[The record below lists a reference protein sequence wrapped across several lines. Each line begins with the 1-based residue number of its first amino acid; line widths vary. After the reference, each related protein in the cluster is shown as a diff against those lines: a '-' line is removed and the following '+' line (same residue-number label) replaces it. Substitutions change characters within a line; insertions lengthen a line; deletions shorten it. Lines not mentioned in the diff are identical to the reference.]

1 LAVIQKSLA
10 AAKAMPRLAGV
21 LRGASAAFPDIP
33 DRPGLPRHVEGDG
46 TAVTGELTEGFPE
59 RDFVPPAR
67 TSPVLPDLS
76 PEEQALL
83 VRTGNRKEFP
93 GALPKDLADQEL
105 AIVKR
110 AEKIPI
116 TGGDGKYVNEVDLGN
131 GHRWKER
138 PNRTWCRFSNGGT
151 NCTVLVQEPSPQL
164 PGTVVA
170 FATTKSGL
178 RDIYFGWAEH
188 RANDNVEVALLRSR
202 GTPDYPEGTYVVVV
216 GGADRFVYP
225 GDRSEPWIMVA
236 HSHPGASRQPGYA
249 NPSGAD
255 MQLTMRGA
263 LGRTTRRI
271 RKWIHSQAP
280 DGTWREVEYGLDLER
295 EQFYV
300 QPTGG
305 NPEFFNEIIPE
316 DLPRDAIRRYRELEE
331 AGMERVRIDLMI
343 EQMGIEYYLGWYAR
357 QFSPDR

>member
-1 LAVIQKSLA
+1 
-10 AAKAMPRLAGV
+10 
-21 LRGASAAFPDIP
+21 
-33 DRPGLPRHVEGDG
+33 
-46 TAVTGELTEGFPE
+46 
-59 RDFVPPAR
+59 
-67 TSPVLPDLS
+67 
-76 PEEQALL
+76 
-83 VRTGNRKEFP
+83 
-93 GALPKDLADQEL
+93 
-105 AIVKR
+105 
-110 AEKIPI
+110 
-116 TGGDGKYVNEVDLGN
+116 
-131 GHRWKER
+131 
-138 PNRTWCRFSNGGT
+138 
-151 NCTVLVQEPSPQL
+151 
-164 PGTVVA
+164 
-170 FATTKSGL
+170 
-178 RDIYFGWAEH
+178 
-188 RANDNVEVALLRSR
+188 
-202 GTPDYPEGTYVVVV
+202 
-216 GGADRFVYP
+216 
-225 GDRSEPWIMVA
+225 
-236 HSHPGASRQPGYA
+236 
-249 NPSGAD
+249 